1 MDDAGDPSIDDE
13 AVSRSER
20 DVERADTVV
29 PSLASINLT
38 RSSGDALV
46 KVRVHI
52 VRSNFVRLDGAARA
66 AQGRTGRLLP
76 RREVDEERASGLR
89 IAGDYG
95 VALVTEI
102 RCAQ

>member
-1 MDDAGDPSIDDE
+1 MDFAGDPSIDDE

-20 DVERADTVV
+20 DVERADTAV

-52 VRSNFVRLDGAARA
+52 VRSNFVRLDGEARA
-66 AQGRTGRLLP
+66 AQGRTGPLLP